1 MARQNTSVVPV
12 QMEEVRQQLDRWRS
26 TRTHRSAIPEPLWAL
41 AVQLARQHGI
51 FATARALRLDYT
63 RLKTR
68 VDSAPFKSRT
78 SGVRSQRALRR
89 AAPPSFVEL
98 VAPRPGSAPECRV
111 ELEGPRG
118 RMRIEFKGM
127 AMAELVALSQALWDG
142 SAPVDR
148 GGA

>member
-1 MARQNTSVVPV
+1 MSLLKTPIIPV
-12 QMEEVRQQLDRWRS
+12 KMEQARQQLERWRS
-26 TRTHRSAIPEPLWAL
+26 TRAHRSPIPEPLWAA

-63 RLKTR
+63 RLKAR
-68 VDSAPFKSRT
+68 VESAPFKSRT
-78 SGVRSQRALRR
+78 SVVRSKRAFRR

-98 VAPRPGSAPECRV
+98 IAPRPGSAPECRV

-127 AMAELVALSQALWDG
+127 AMAELVALSRALWDG
-142 SAPVDR
+142 AT
-148 GGA
+148 